1 MVACKG
7 GENVAGN
14 SESGRKYDQKMKP
27 FLIYQYLMRYSDE
40 NNVVKTTKIIEYL
53 KTCEISAERRSIY
66 KDIAEINKAILLA
79 EGVTIDVLE
88 AEELCED
95 DEECTIVYDKH
106 RKGFYVRHR
115 HYEVEDIRMLA
126 ECVYAARFIDEKRAR
141 RLVDVV
147 CDHVSDRAAET
158 IKHDVFLT
166 DRVKTESTLV
176 YTNVSLI
183 HNAMSR
189 ELDGEKHVPEKIKFK
204 YLKCTIQNV
213 KNRVERRG
221 GAEYVVSP
229 YKLMINDGNYYLL
242 AFDDKIKKMRT
253 FRVDRMKSVRFT
265 GEPRQGREEYEKINM
280 ESYAQEHFGMFGGA
294 REHVTLRFI
303 EPLLDTVVD
312 RFGTKGAVYSKDDDR
327 HFQVTVSV
335 EVSDQFFA
343 WLCGFGRRVKIVS
356 PEPVKEKFKAH
367 LDKMRGMYE

>member
-1 MVACKG
+1 MGMKG
-7 GENVAGN
+7 GDGMG
-14 SESGRKYDQKMKP
+14 ESRGRKYDQKMKP
-27 FLIYQYLMRYSDE
+27 FLVYQYLMRNSDE
-40 NNVVKTTKIIEYL
+40 NNVVKTEDILDYL
-53 KTCEISAERRSIY
+53 HSCEISAERRSIY

-79 EGVTIDVLE
+79 EGLALDMLE

-95 DEECTIVYDKH
+95 DEECAIVYDKH

-115 HYEVEDIRMLA
+115 HYEVEEIRMLA

-213 KNRVERRG
+213 KNRVEQRG

-335 EVSDQFFA
+335 EDSDQFFG
-343 WLCGFGRRVKIVS
+343 WLCGFGRRVKIIF